1 MTGRIAKRLAEL
13 GITLP
18 KPPAPLASY
27 VPTVITGNLI
37 FVSGQVC
44 IDARGQLITGKV
56 GVDLDLDQA
65 KEAAR
70 TCGLATLAQLN
81 AALGDLDRVVRC
93 VTLTGFVNAVPD
105 FRDHPKVINGCSDLM
120 VDVFGEAGR
129 HARAAVGAGS
139 LPLNTSVEVD
149 SIFEITN

>member
-18 KPPAPLASY
+18 KPPAPVASY

-44 IDARGQLITGKV
+44 LDAKGQMITGKV
-56 GVDLDLDQA
+56 GADLDLEQA
-65 KEAAR
+65 KAAAR
-70 TCGLATLAQLN
+70 ACGLATLAQLN

-93 VTLTGFVNAVPD
+93 VKLTGFVNAVPD
-105 FRDHPKVINGCSDLM
+105 FRDHPKVINGASDLM
-120 VDVFGEAGR
+120 FEVFGEAGR

-149 SIFEITN
+149 SIFEITA